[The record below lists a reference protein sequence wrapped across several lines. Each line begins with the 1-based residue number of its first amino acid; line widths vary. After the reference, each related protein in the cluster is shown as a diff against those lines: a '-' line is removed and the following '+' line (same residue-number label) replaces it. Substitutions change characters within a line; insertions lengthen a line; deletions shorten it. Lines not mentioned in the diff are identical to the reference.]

1 MILFLKH
8 LKNKREKAVS
18 NSKRAKSGM
27 ALDDITQTLILPLDS
42 EYGNCKD
49 ENLLTSKENQT
60 LEVAVCQSIGTRN
73 KQQDTIRFQVN
84 DQGAVCVVC
93 DGMGGLSGGE
103 KASTISAEGMLQAL
117 LSRKDDIPLTMAR
130 ASVSLNEQVKGL
142 RDDQNHPIEAGTTMT
157 AIVAEEHK
165 LFWCSLGDSRI
176 YLWRNGTMEQLNED
190 NTLGVQLDKMAEDGQ
205 ISRAEA
211 MQHPKR
217 AALTGYLGMPSLSHI
232 GGIRKALELSAGD
245 IILQCTDGLY
255 RALPQE
261 EICSIL
267 GEDNENLQ
275 EIADKLVRYALWT
288 DGPHDNTSVALTRI
302 KE

>member
-1 MILFLKH
+1 MISFLKH

-18 NSKRAKSGM
+18 SGKPAKSGM

-42 EYGNCKD
+42 EYENCKD
-49 ENLLTSKENQT
+49 QNLLTSQENQM

-73 KQQDTIRFQVN
+73 KQQDAIRFQVN
-84 DQGAVCVVC
+84 DQRAVCVVC

-117 LSRKDDIPLTMAR
+117 LSREDNIPLTMAR
-130 ASVSLNEQVKGL
+130 ASVSLNEQVKSL

-157 AIVAEEHK
+157 AIVAEDHK

-176 YLWRNGTMEQLNED
+176 YLWRNGKMEQLNED
-190 NTLGVQLDKMAEDGQ
+190 NTLGVQLDKMAKDGQ
-205 ISRAEA
+205 ITEIEA

-217 AALTGYLGMPSLSHI
+217 AALTGYLGMPFLSQI
-232 GGIRKALELSAGD
+232 GGSRKAVQLSPSD
-245 IILQCTDGLY
+245 IVLQCTDGLY

-261 EICSIL
+261 EICGIL
-267 GEDNENLQ
+267 GEDHENLQ

-288 DGPHDNTSVALTRI
+288 DGPHDNTSVALTKI

>member
-1 MILFLKH
+1 MISFLKRW
-8 LKNKREKAVS
+8 KNNREKAGS
-18 NSKRAKSGM
+18 RNKQGKPSI
-27 ALDDITQTLILPLDS
+27 ALDDITQTLAMPLDLGR
-42 EYGNCKD
+42 EDQNFQ
-49 ENLLTSKENQT
+49 TSQENQT

-93 DGMGGLSGGE
+93 DGMGGLTGGE
-103 KASTISAEGMLQAL
+103 MASSISADGMLQAL
-117 LSRKDDIPLTMAR
+117 LSREEEVPLAMAR
-130 ASVSLNEQVKGL
+130 ASASLNEKVKSL

-157 AIVAEEHK
+157 AVVVEDHK
-165 LFWCSLGDSRI
+165 FFWCSLGDSRI
-176 YLWRNGTMEQLNED
+176 YLWQNGEMEQLNED
-190 NTLGVQLDKMAEDGQ
+190 NTLGAQLDKMAKEGQ
-205 ISRAEA
+205 ITQTEA

-255 RALPQE
+255 RALPPE

-267 GEDNENLQ
+267 REDNENLQ

-288 DGPHDNTSVALTRI
+288 AGPHDNTSVALTRI
-302 KE
+302 KA